1 MSNSPPSVWL
11 VARVQG
17 AFKDTQYLLFGP
29 ADASPEPLTSE
40 EAAQEFARTLELKD
54 GQQRAVFKQIWLSEK
69 VQDVKFVR
77 TNGAP
82 PSVRMV
88 R

>member
-1 MSNSPPSVWL
+1 MTHSPPSVWL

-17 AFKDTQYLLFGP
+17 AFKDTQYLIFGP

-40 EAAQEFARTLELKD
+40 EEAWEFARALELKD
-54 GQQRAVFKQIWLSEK
+54 GQQRGVFQQCYISEK

-82 PSVRMV
+82 QMRVMK
-88 R
+88 